1 MEDKK
6 ILNLLNEVNN
16 SKFLTTKLNIVN
28 DNSNANYN
36 ERNEVIYNMEVL
48 KSTLCDQNDA
58 YILVTGDITITGDNG
73 AEVAFKNCA
82 PFIICI
88 TKIDG
93 TTIDDAEDLN
103 LVMPIYNLL
112 DYSSNY
118 SDTKGSSWF
127 FYRLSNYF

>member
-6 ILNLLNEVNN
+6 ILNLLNEVNS
-16 SKFLTTKLNIVN
+16 SKSLTIRLNIVN

-36 ERNEVIYNMEVL
+36 ARNEIIYNTEVL

-82 PFIICI
+82 HFIICI

-118 SDTKGSSWF
+118 SDTKGSLWF
-127 FYRLSNYF
+127 FYR